1 MAEMPCVVRLF
12 KTPSGSL
19 DFYDWILCHTSA
31 RCCSPMPRTCPVEAV
46 SDWKESGE
54 PGGNRT
60 HNPQIKS
67 LLLCQLSYRPE
78 EVRR

>member
-1 MAEMPCVVRLF
+1 
-12 KTPSGSL
+12 
-19 DFYDWILCHTSA
+19 
-31 RCCSPMPRTCPVEAV
+31 V
-46 SDWKESGE
+46 SEGVE

-78 EVRR
+78 ARKDGDCAPSARQPNLRF